1 MVSATPQQ
9 PWRLDRGRAVG
20 EMGYLPG
27 LDGLRAIAVLGVLLY
42 HADVPWLPGGFLG
55 VDVFFVLSG
64 FLITSLIL
72 EEMDRSGRLNFGR
85 FYLGRARRLLPALM
99 LVLIVAC
106 IAAVIVYRDAASQV
120 RTDALASIFYV
131 NNWWYVIQE
140 QSYFEFIGRPP
151 LLKHLWS
158 LAVEE
163 QFYLIWPAITY
174 LVYRRMRRRG
184 VALVSLLLAA
194 GSTAW
199 LIVISRQSGF
209 PDLADPSRAYFG
221 TDSHCMGLLV
231 GAALATLWRPGRL
244 RAPLARTSSIIVTSV
259 GLVALVCVLYFFVS
273 VGEYTP
279 FMYTHGGF
287 LILAVVTM
295 LLIAMATH
303 PGAPLGRWLG
313 VQPLR
318 WIGQRSYGL
327 YLWHW
332 PIYMVTRPLLDW
344 PLDGPLVLVLRL
356 ALTFGVAELSY
367 RFVEIPIRRG
377 VLGRLWRHWRTT
389 AGAMHARLTGIL
401 AAGGTLLAVGLTV
414 LVVSLLA
421 VPAPNSE
428 AAVAA
433 DVAQAMGIANGG
445 PTEVGIDDGPSA
457 TATASATASAGSPGE
472 SSATASPTAVD
483 NGPVTLFGDSVML
496 GARAAI
502 YDAIPGAKVDAS
514 VSRFPGAF
522 TGRIAKTKNRGRL
535 ADIVVIHAGTN
546 GVMPES
552 ILRAMLDQLT
562 DRERVVVVNTA
573 VPRPWRGPDNKVI
586 STVTKDYPNV
596 VVVDW
601 NAAAQEHPEWFVS
614 DGVHLTG
621 PGAKAF
627 AAMIKKATGL

>member
-1 MVSATPQQ
+1 MVVSSTPQQ
-9 PWRLDRGRAVG
+9 PWRLDRGRAAG

-42 HADVPWLPGGFLG
+42 HADIPWLPGGFLG

-72 EEMDRSGRLNFGR
+72 EEMDRSGRLNFSR
-85 FYLGRARRLLPALM
+85 FYLGRARRLLPALI
-99 LVLIVAC
+99 LVLIVVC
-106 IAAVIVYRDAASQV
+106 LAAVLVYRDAASQA

-131 NNWWYVIQE
+131 NNWWYIIQE

-199 LIVISRQSGF
+199 LIVVSRQNGF

-244 RAPLARTSSIIVTSV
+244 RAPLARASSIIVTSV
-259 GLVALVCVLYFFVS
+259 GLVALVCVLYFFVF

-279 FMYTHGGF
+279 FMYTQGGF
-287 LILAVVTM
+287 LILAVITM

-332 PIYMVTRPLLDW
+332 PIYMVTRPLVDW
-344 PLDGPLVLVLRL
+344 PLDGPIVLILRL
-356 ALTFGVAELSY
+356 ALTFGIAELSY

-377 VLGRLWRHWRTT
+377 VLVRVWRHWRKSTGT
-389 AGAMHARLTGIL
+389 MHARITGIF
-401 AAGGTLLAVGLTV
+401 AAGGTLLAVGLAV
-414 LVVSLLA
+414 LLVALIA

-428 AAVAA
+428 AAVAP

-445 PTEVGIDDGPSA
+445 PTEVGVDDGPS
-457 TATASATASAGSPGE
+457 ASAGSPGDP
-472 SSATASPTAVD
+472 SATASPTAVD

-502 YDAIPGAKVDAS
+502 YDAIPGAKVDAA

-535 ADIVVIHAGTN
+535 ADVVVIHAGTN

-562 DRERVVVVNTA
+562 DRKRVVVVNTA

-601 NAAAQEHPEWFVS
+601 NAAAQGHPEWFVS

-621 PGAKAF
+621 AGAQAF